1 MVGRRPWALLGA
13 GFVALGIVLGA
24 ALPAH
29 AVLDSEQRES
39 GLWYAE
45 RLKFDEIRA
54 QGLSGKGITIAVVD
68 DAINLDAPELEG
80 ADIEVRGQFC
90 RNRETGEELPATT
103 DDSERAHGTN
113 VVAMLVGNGTAA
125 DGGLGTRGIVP
136 DAKILFYAADG
147 TPASNGEWDC
157 EAYNPVAQE
166 YERDLAATAN
176 GSASYDEAEA
186 SISFPPAL
194 AARQAI
200 EDGADI
206 VSVSSV
212 SSVWNGMSWYPVG
225 IQAMRAGVPL
235 VAGTLNPDA
244 GVDDVLELMP
254 GVMNGTVGVGGVDN
268 EGNVIRGVDGSSGL
282 EQETRGLRNLAFA
295 GPAYQ
300 MLTPSGDGAWQ
311 PGYGSGTSLATP
323 LVAGTIALGMERY
336 PEATAFQVLQSMVR
350 TTGNGEVTEPEWVSE
365 QYGYGIINPSA
376 MLELDPGQ
384 FPDEN
389 PLFVMSGDDPRCGA
403 GAPSEA
409 TASLESCLWSAGPS
423 ADDVWPQSGETDS
436 GAERSTPGGAPS
448 AAPVFWI
455 LGGVLLLGVL
465 AAGIVIP
472 VVLVRSR
479 RSRPAPHPVETNWT
493 EGSR

>member
-1 MVGRRPWALLGA
+1 MVERRPRALLGA
-13 GFVALGIVLGA
+13 GAVALGLVLGT

-29 AVLDSEQRES
+29 AVLDADQRET

-45 RLKFDEIRA
+45 RLKFDDIRA
-54 QGLSGKGITIAVVD
+54 QGLTGEGLTIAVVD
-68 DAINLDAPELEG
+68 DAINLDAPELAG

-90 RNRETGEELPATT
+90 KNRETGDALPATT
-103 DDSERAHGTN
+103 DDPQRAHGTD
-113 VVAMLVGNGTAA
+113 VVAMLVGNGTAG
-125 DGGLGTRGIVP
+125 DGGLGSRGIVP
-136 DAKILFYAADG
+136 GAKILFYAADG
-147 TPASNGEWDC
+147 TPAADGEWEC
-157 EAYNPVAQE
+157 EAYNPVTEE
-166 YERDLAATAN
+166 YERDREPAD
-176 GSASYDEAEA
+176 GSAGYDEADA
-186 SISFPPAL
+186 PVSYPPAL
-194 AARQAI
+194 AVRQAV
-200 EDGADI
+200 EDGVDI

-244 GVDDVLELMP
+244 GADDVLELMP

-268 EGNVIRGVDGSSGL
+268 DGNVIRGVDQGSGQ

-300 MLTPSGDGAWQ
+300 MLVPSGEGAWQ

-350 TTGNGEVTEPEWVSE
+350 TTGNGEVTDPQWVDE
-365 QYGYGIINPSA
+365 QYGYGIVNPTA
-376 MLELDPGQ
+376 MLALDPTQ

-403 GAPSEA
+403 GATSEA
-409 TASLESCLWSAGPS
+409 TTSLESCLWSAGPS
-423 ADDVWPQSGETDS
+423 AADVWPQGGETES
-436 GAERSTPGGAPS
+436 GAEAPS
-448 AAPVFWI
+448 GREEPGAAPGLWI
-455 LGGVLLLGVL
+455 LGGALLLGVL
-465 AAGIVIP
+465 AAAIAVP
-472 VVLVRSR
+472 VVIARSR
-479 RSRPAPHPVETNWT
+479 RSRPAPHPGETN
-493 EGSR
+493 